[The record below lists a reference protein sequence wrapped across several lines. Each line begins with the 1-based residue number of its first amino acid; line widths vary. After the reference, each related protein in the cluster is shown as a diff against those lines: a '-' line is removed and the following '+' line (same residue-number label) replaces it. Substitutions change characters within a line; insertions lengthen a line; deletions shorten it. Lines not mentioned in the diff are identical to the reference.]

1 MNISQTD
8 MDEIKAKLESISTN
22 GIIYPH
28 TLTCDDV
35 AFVKLVAK
43 MGIITTTDILKPEQ
57 DQNLTEE
64 YVKDYNKKKKELKK
78 KKKQGKIDI

>member
-1 MNISQTD
+1 
-8 MDEIKAKLESISTN
+8 MDEIQAKLESISTN

-28 TLTCDDV
+28 TLTSEDV

-57 DQNLTEE
+57 DPNLNEE
-64 YVKDYNKKKKELKK
+64 YVKDYYEKKKELKN